1 MNYSQ
6 QRPWIEIG
14 PYKGVERP
22 KRQLCIMCSKRQK
35 PKKSLVAQQEEAGLK
50 AIGTDIKVP
59 TQVRSGCG
67 VYSVPLCML

>member
-1 MNYSQ
+1 
-6 QRPWIEIG
+6 
-14 PYKGVERP
+14 
-22 KRQLCIMCSKRQK
+22 MCSKRQK